1 MILVL
6 AEKPSAMRNFAKAL
20 GGDEGSYNGESY
32 RLCALRGHTRGLK
45 FPEQQVPKE
54 KQDEMKA
61 WSLDRLPWDLS
72 EFAWRKGTLPG
83 CKEVLEN
90 LKESLDG
97 IDEVAIATDDD
108 PSGEGEVLAWE
119 ALEFCRWHG
128 KTTRMYFPDEAPA
141 SVQKAFKN
149 RVAIES
155 MEKDGDYVKGHLRER
170 WDFASMQFVRAATV
184 IAREKGYR
192 TVVRQGR
199 LKSVMVKLV
208 GKQLEAYNSYK
219 RKPFYEARFKD
230 ANNNTFARKVDDPAD
245 IRFEKKEDVDLS
257 ALHASAVV
265 EDSRVAKHTAPGKLL
280 DLAGLSAILAKQG
293 FKPESVLATYQ
304 KMYEAQVVSYPRT
317 EDKEITPEQFNE
329 LLPLAPKIAKAI
341 GVDAG
346 LLTHTQPRKT
356 HVKEGGAHGAN
367 RPGIN
372 VPSSL
377 EELKKYG
384 KEAMAIYEILAR
396 NYLAMLCEDYEYELV
411 KGHVADFPEYIGET
425 RVPIPGK
432 SGFKAVFDSAAQES
446 DEEESEC
453 KDFGPE
459 AEPYVHE
466 GANQR
471 PQKPTM
477 KWLNKKLEKYN
488 VGTGATRT
496 STLAEI
502 SKAGQDASLLSESK
516 GVLKLTKCGE
526 VSYALQEGCRIAD
539 PLVTEELFKTMDAA
553 GKFETDPESVLSQV
567 ADMVQHDMQAMQG
580 NAHKLDSMDLGGAA
594 KKPVVGKCPRCGLDV
609 HLNPKTVR
617 CSSIKYGKD
626 EKGNWIVKDAG
637 CGFLFYRSIAH
648 KTLTESQIKKLLE
661 DGITGTINGFKKTG
675 GGTFSAKVTLDKQEP
690 SLGFSFDGVTS
701 RKGSAK
707 RKR

>member
-20 GGDEGSYNGESY
+20 GGDEGNYNGEDY
-32 RLCALRGHTRGLK
+32 RLCALRGHTRGFK
-45 FPEQQVPKE
+45 SPELQVPKE
-54 KQDEMKA
+54 KQDEMKT
-61 WSLDRLPWDLS
+61 WKLERLPWDLA
-72 EFAWRKGTLPG
+72 EFAWKKGTLPG

-90 LKESLDG
+90 LKESLEG

-119 ALEFCRWHG
+119 ALEFCHWHG
-128 KTTRMYFPDEAPA
+128 KTTRMYFTDEAPA
-141 SVQKAFKN
+141 SVQKAFKG

-184 IAREKGYR
+184 IARQKGYR

-199 LKSVMVKLV
+199 LKSVMVQLV
-208 GKQLEAYNSYK
+208 GKQLEAYNNYK
-219 RKPFYEARFKD
+219 RKPYFEARFKD
-230 ANNNTFARKVDDPAD
+230 SNNNAFARKAEDPEE
-245 IRFEKKEDVDLS
+245 IRFEKKEDVDIS
-257 ALHASAVV
+257 ALHPSAVV
-265 EDSRVAKHTAPGKLL
+265 EDSRVKKHTAPGKLL

-317 EDKEITPEQFNE
+317 EDKEITPEQFDE
-329 LLPLAPKIAKAI
+329 LLSLAPKIAKAI

-367 RPGIN
+367 RPGTN
-372 VPSSL
+372 VPTSL

-411 KGHVADFPEYIGET
+411 KGHVADFPEYVGET

-432 SGFKAVFDSAAQES
+432 SGFKAVFDSEAQES
-446 DEEESEC
+446 DDEQAAES

-459 AEPYVHE
+459 AAPYVHE

-502 SKAGQDASLLSESK
+502 SKAGQDASLLSEAK

-526 VSYALQEGCRIAD
+526 VSFALQEGCRIAD
-539 PLVTEELFKTMDAA
+539 PLVTEELFKTMADA
-553 GKFETDPESVLSQV
+553 GRFEADPEEVLSQV
-567 ADMVQHDMQAMQG
+567 ADMVRHDMQAMQG
-580 NAHKLDSMDLGGAA
+580 NAHKLDAMDLGDGA

-617 CSSIKYGKD
+617 CSSIKFGKD
-626 EKGNWIVKDAG
+626 EDGNWIVKDPG
-637 CGFLFYRSIAH
+637 CGFQFYRSIAH
-648 KTLTESQIKKLLE
+648 KTLTEAQVKKLLE
-661 DGITGTINGFKKTG
+661 DGVTGTINGFKKKA

-690 SLGFSFDGVTS
+690 SLGFSFEGVNN
-701 RKGSAK
+701 RKGGAK
-707 RKR
+707 RK